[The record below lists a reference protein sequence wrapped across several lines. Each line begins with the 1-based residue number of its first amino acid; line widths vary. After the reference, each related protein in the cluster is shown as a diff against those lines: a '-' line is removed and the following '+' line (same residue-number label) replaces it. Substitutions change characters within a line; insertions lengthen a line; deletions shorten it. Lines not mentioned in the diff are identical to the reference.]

1 MAVEL
6 ELAGG
11 ELGGLHIYVGEVV
24 IDPVLQHTTHTHT
37 HMHVGQEV
45 SGQEVSDPVLQQI
58 VLLDICIILSNA
70 RRTRSP

>member
-37 HMHVGQEV
+37 HTCT
-45 SGQEVSDPVLQQI
+45 SDKK
-58 VLLDICIILSNA
+58 
-70 RRTRSP
+70 